1 MIYLT
6 ETANLDPTLIQKF
19 IYELPEKALN
29 LGVRILYA
37 LIFIAIGAQLI
48 KMARRII
55 KKTIQRTGAEQGVI
69 TFVDSFVK
77 AGLYIVLA
85 LFIASYFGVDAAS
98 VIALVGSAGVA
109 IGLAVQGSLSN
120 LAGGVLLLLLK
131 PFVVGD
137 YIVDSNGME
146 GTVQEIQIF
155 FTKLKTPDNKTIILP
170 NGNLANNSIVNVT
183 TAKSRRCDIVVGIS
197 YDSDIKKAKEVLME
211 VLNKEEKVL
220 RDRDVNVFVDQL
232 ADSSINICVRCWFDN
247 ADFWPA
253 KWRLNENI
261 KYALDEAGITIPFPQ
276 MDVHVKKDL

>member
-6 ETANLDPTLIQKF
+6 ETANLNPTLIQEF
-19 IYELPEKALN
+19 IYALPEKALN
-29 LGVRILYA
+29 LGVRIIYA
-37 LIFIAIGAQLI
+37 LIFIAIGTQLI
-48 KMARRII
+48 KVVRRVI
-55 KKTIQRTGAEQGVI
+55 KRAIQRTEAEQGVI

-183 TAKSRRCDIVVGIS
+183 TAKNRRCDIVVGIS

-220 RDRDVNVFVDQL
+220 RDKDVNVFVDQL

-261 KYALDEAGITIPFPQ
+261 KYALDEAGITSPFPQ
-276 MDVHVKKDL
+276 MDVHLKNQ

>member
-6 ETANLDPTLIQKF
+6 DAATALNPSVVQQFVYD
-19 IYELPEKALN
+19 LPGKVLN
-29 LGVRILYA
+29 LGVRIVYA
-37 LIFIAIGAQLI
+37 LVVFFIGAQI
-48 KMARRII
+48 INFIRRLV
-55 KKTIQRTGAEQGVI
+55 KKAIQKAEAEQGVI

-137 YIVDSNGME
+137 YIVDSTGME
-146 GTVQEIQIF
+146 GTVEEIQIF

-170 NGNLANNSIVNVT
+170 NGNLANNSITNVT
-183 TAKSRRCDIVVGIS
+183 TAKTRRCDIVVGIS
-197 YDSDIKKAKEVLME
+197 YNSDIKKAKEVLME

-220 RDRDVNVFVDQL
+220 RDKDVNVFVDQL
-232 ADSSINICVRCWFDN
+232 AESSINLCVRCWFDN

-253 KWRLNENI
+253 KWRLTENI
-261 KYALDEAGITIPFPQ
+261 KYALDDAGITIPFPQ
-276 MDVHVKKDL
+276 MDVHIQNQ

>member
-1 MIYLT
+1 MVYLT
-6 ETANLDPTLIQKF
+6 EIAELNPTMIQEF
-19 IYELPEKALN
+19 IYDLPEKALN
-29 LGVRILYA
+29 LGIRIVYA
-37 LIFIAIGAQLI
+37 MIVFFIGTQIIRML
-48 KMARRII
+48 RRII
-55 KKTIQRTGAEQGVI
+55 KKAIQRADAEQGVI

-131 PFVVGD
+131 PFVIGD
-137 YIVDSNGME
+137 YIVDSAGNE
-146 GTVQEIQIF
+146 GTVEEIQIF

-170 NGNLANNSIVNVT
+170 NGNLANNSITNVT
-183 TAKSRRCDIVVGIS
+183 TAKNRRCDIVVGIA
-197 YDSDIKKAKEVLME
+197 YDSDIKKAKDVLME

-220 RDRDVNVFVDQL
+220 RDKDVNVFVDQL
-232 ADSSINICVRCWFDN
+232 AESSINICVRCWFDN
-247 ADFWPA
+247 ADFWTA

-276 MDVHVKKDL
+276 MDVHIQNK

>member
-6 ETANLDPTLIQKF
+6 DAAAALDLGLVQQF
-19 IYELPEKALN
+19 VYDLPEKALN
-29 LGVRILYA
+29 LGIRIVYAMVVFFIGTQIINFVRK
-37 LIFIAIGAQLI
+37 F
-48 KMARRII
+48 I
-55 KKTIQRTGAEQGVI
+55 KKAMQRTEAEQGVI

-77 AGLYIVLA
+77 AGMYIVLA

-137 YIVDSNGME
+137 YIIDSAGME
-146 GTVQEIQIF
+146 GTVEEIQIF
-155 FTKLKTPDNKTIILP
+155 FTKLKTPDNRTIILP
-170 NGNLANNSIVNVT
+170 NGNLANNSIINVT
-183 TAKSRRCDIVVGIS
+183 TAQTRRCDIMVGIS

-211 VLNKEEKVL
+211 VLNQEEQVL
-220 RDRDVNVFVDQL
+220 RDKDMTVFVDQL
-232 ADSSINICVRCWFDN
+232 GESSINICVRCWFDN

-253 KWRLNENI
+253 KWRLTENI
-261 KYALDEAGITIPFPQ
+261 KYALDDAGINIPFPQ
-276 MDVHVKKDL
+276 MDVHIRNQ